1 MFWRTV
7 KSATNNVLL
16 QNTITTEEWFGLF
29 HQVFNGDM
37 VNDID
42 VDAIDEPLINADNKS
57 AALDEDI
64 IQLEVQ
70 DAIKALKNYE
80 APGPDGLNGD
90 FLKVFCS
97 MCSEFS
103 HEIF

>member
-1 MFWRTV
+1 MSVENCSYILNKPF
-7 KSATNNVLL
+7 
-16 QNTITTEEWFGLF
+16 TEWIEL
-29 HQVFNGDM
+29 HSHESGDM